1 MFCDSLFQS
10 EMFDLPEE
18 ISLYFKT
25 NFQILNCLID
35 LILEINVMLDGLIS
49 GFLFL
54 RSSMKFFLGIFAFQN
69 RPV

>member
-54 RSSMKFFLGIFAFQN
+54 RSSIKFFLGIFAFQN

>member
-54 RSSMKFFLGIFAFQN
+54 TSSMKFFLGIFAFQN

>member
-1 MFCDSLFQS
+1 MFCDSVFQS
-10 EMFDLPEE
+10 ETFDLPEE

-25 NFQILNCLID
+25 NFQIFNCLID

>member
-69 RPV
+69 RPA